1 MNLKLTLP
9 LAAALFALARA
20 AFAADHEAGV
30 PLSPAEAAG
39 VWTVESDGHAICT
52 VKLTADHGARVGTD
66 CGGALPAG
74 ITGWTAIAGGM
85 ALTGAGGQ
93 VMTFNRWSNSLFVS
107 RIGAGRDVQLMRGPP
122 RSDG

>member
-20 AFAADHEAGV
+20 ALAADHEAGV

-52 VKLTADHGARVGTD
+52 VRLTADHAASVGAD
-66 CGGALPAG
+66 CGGALPPN
-74 ITGWTAIAGGM
+74 ITGWTATSDGM

-93 VMTFNRWSNSLFVS
+93 TLTFNRWSNSLFVS

-122 RSDG
+122 RSAG